1 MKVTSLDQVPVNVNV
16 WVESEP
22 ARSPKQK
29 MAWAELTKIDHTQTS
44 SAILGFESADVKHID
59 CRTLSENI
67 NSIQN
72 QGQNRVQ
79 STITRSQIVFN
90 HHRHHHRPQPLRATS
105 KKVSLETNLNRKSL
119 TLRNGSLAFLTFL
132 LVSLS
137 TYFLL
142 T

>member
-22 ARSPKQK
+22 ARSR
-29 MAWAELTKIDHTQTS
+29 AELTKIDHTQTS

-105 KKVSLETNLNRKSL
+105 KKVSL
-119 TLRNGSLAFLTFL
+119 
-132 LVSLS
+132 
-137 TYFLL
+137 
-142 T
+142 